1 MPARI
6 ESLAE
11 LKTADGKYH
20 EADQLYHRAA
30 DIVDTL
36 LGSTTNLQAESSLIA
51 TNSELFVKHFQL
63 CAEHLKD
70 VGDAYGGL
78 EEARGRVSL
87 DMLRG
92 AFSRS
97 NAKEISIDRRVSRLR
112 LQLANRSA
120 LNSATT

>member
-36 LGSTTNLQAESSLIA
+36 LGSTTNLQGE
-51 TNSELFVKHFQL
+51 QL
-63 CAEHLKD
+63 DCHEQRAIRKAFPALCRALKD

-112 LQLANRSA
+112 LPRPIGQH
-120 LNSATT
+120 